1 MYLQG
6 MRRVQIMLI
15 AWVAWT
21 TMHAQSILHYTETSG
36 FDHQTRM
43 QSLAMFQDI
52 AAQHGLTVVDDQDG
66 SNFDDLAVLQQFAV
80 VVFSN
85 TSGDAILDPQQRA
98 NFEAYVNGGGS
109 YLGIHAASDTYRHS
123 TANGGNTGSWDF
135 YAELVGASVQ
145 QNPNH
150 VSGTPVYAMQHLAPH
165 ASTASLPD
173 PWVKAEEYYY
183 WENGYYR
190 PDNIAVLEV
199 EETVGPNNQ
208 VNSYDAPRPMSW
220 HRTHPQGGRIFYT
233 ALGHAVSNYT
243 SDTLFRAHIQDA
255 LLWCVA
261 VPTGWTEVAQESLRV
276 AVIASDRLR
285 LQAPPANYRLEVYG
299 ATGRLCLRRS
309 VDLSAGIADVP
320 LQDMARGVFIARLT
334 GPGRRLS
341 ATFVR

>member
-135 YAELVGASVQ
+135 YSELVGASVQ

-190 PDNIAVLEV
+190 PDNITVLEV

-208 VNSYDAPRPMSW
+208 VNSYDAARPMSW
-220 HRTHPQGGRIFYT
+220 YRTHTQGGRIFYT
-233 ALGHAVSNYT
+233 ALGHVASNYT
-243 SDTLFRAHIQDA
+243 SDTLFRAHIRDA
-255 LLWCVA
+255 ILWCLGGPTGLTEMAGGSLQVA
-261 VPTGWTEVAQESLRV
+261 VLGTGL
-276 AVIASDRLR
+276 LR
-285 LQAPPANYRLEVYG
+285 LVAPPATYQLEVVD
-299 ATGRLCLRRS
+299 ATGRICLQRW
-309 VDLSAGIADVP
+309 VDLSSGIADVP

>member
-123 TANGGNTGSWDF
+123 TANGGNTGTWDF

-208 VNSYDAPRPMSW
+208 VNSYDAARPMSW

-233 ALGHAVSNYT
+233 ALGHAASNYT
-243 SDTLFRAHIQDA
+243 SDTLFRAHIRDA
-255 LLWCVA
+255 ILWCLGGPTGLTEMAGGSLQVA
-261 VPTGWTEVAQESLRV
+261 VLGTGL
-276 AVIASDRLR
+276 LR
-285 LQAPPANYRLEVYG
+285 LVAPPATYQLEVVD
-299 ATGRLCLRRS
+299 ATGRICLQRW
-309 VDLSAGIADVP
+309 VDLSSGIADVP

>member
-123 TANGGNTGSWDF
+123 TANGGNTGTWDF

-190 PDNIAVLEV
+190 PDNITVLEV

-208 VNSYDAPRPMSW
+208 VNSYDAARPMSW
-220 HRTHPQGGRIFYT
+220 YRTHTQGGRIFYT
-233 ALGHAVSNYT
+233 ALGHAASNYT
-243 SDTLFRAHIQDA
+243 SDTLFRAHIRDA
-255 LLWCVA
+255 ILWCLGGPTGLTEMAGGSLQVA
-261 VPTGWTEVAQESLRV
+261 VLGTGL
-276 AVIASDRLR
+276 LR
-285 LQAPPANYRLEVYG
+285 LVAPPATYQLEVVD
-299 ATGRLCLRRS
+299 ATGRICLQRW
-309 VDLSAGIADVP
+309 VDLSSGIADVP